1 MLKVTFFD
9 CTINKSGDTIR
20 AINKA
25 IEWFKNQGITFES
38 EIIIATGPI
47 GKDFE
52 TLITG
57 FGSYDIL
64 NDNFYGKTIT
74 KYIQGDTD
82 ICIFCYEALGRNAIN
97 LSEPTNVYKMV
108 CAQAIM
114 DNGESW
120 FYIRHELIHAFH
132 QVLRNSGVLTI
143 VDNQDQREQVAQVYF
158 CADNETKQQIEIE
171 NLYDVKQNWSKLVK
185 NTNISL
191 VQSKLSLVIQLL
203 KLIFSMKKKELSRKE
218 LFKFAYNEAS
228 KVGLDPDEL
237 CCVILAESDFDNESK
252 FVNKGGSTDWG
263 VCQINDGWWI
273 GKDCRSAKAGE
284 HYFES
289 VEWVLSH
296 PKECIL
302 WMIKQFIHGRK
313 SDWCAYSSG
322 KYKVYYNIQQELKK
336 SIK

>member
-114 DNGESW
+114 DNGES
-120 FYIRHELIHAFH
+120 
-132 QVLRNSGVLTI
+132 
-143 VDNQDQREQVAQVYF
+143 
-158 CADNETKQQIEIE
+158 
-171 NLYDVKQNWSKLVK
+171 
-185 NTNISL
+185 
-191 VQSKLSLVIQLL
+191 
-203 KLIFSMKKKELSRKE
+203 
-218 LFKFAYNEAS
+218 
-228 KVGLDPDEL
+228 
-237 CCVILAESDFDNESK
+237 
-252 FVNKGGSTDWG
+252 
-263 VCQINDGWWI
+263 
-273 GKDCRSAKAGE
+273 
-284 HYFES
+284 
-289 VEWVLSH
+289 
-296 PKECIL
+296 
-302 WMIKQFIHGRK
+302 
-313 SDWCAYSSG
+313 
-322 KYKVYYNIQQELKK
+322 
-336 SIK
+336 